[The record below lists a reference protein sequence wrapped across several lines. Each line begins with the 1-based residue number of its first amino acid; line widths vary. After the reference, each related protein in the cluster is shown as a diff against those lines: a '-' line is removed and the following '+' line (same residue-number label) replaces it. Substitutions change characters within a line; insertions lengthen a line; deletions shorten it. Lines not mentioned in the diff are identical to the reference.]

1 MDRLQQ
7 IRLNKTQRRIMPG
20 VSKLAAL
27 LKRLLREVNYTAWN
41 WLCYCLDIVKSKAAA
56 DSCFYRRILQIPP
69 VSASVEVTNIC
80 NSQENLKAVNDE
92 RDVGQIPATT
102 YFKGEDMDFIEA
114 TPLPTECR
122 CCQETDCYNCDH
134 ASKRWTLS
142 KKQELL
148 LLRKL
153 KEKAILRFKRQIEEI
168 DYQIAMME
176 EAKR

>member
-1 MDRLQQ
+1 
-7 IRLNKTQRRIMPG
+7 
-20 VSKLAAL
+20 
-27 LKRLLREVNYTAWN
+27 
-41 WLCYCLDIVKSKAAA
+41 
-56 DSCFYRRILQIPP
+56 
-69 VSASVEVTNIC
+69 
-80 NSQENLKAVNDE
+80 
-92 RDVGQIPATT
+92 
-102 YFKGEDMDFIEA
+102 MDFIEA
-114 TPLPTECR
+114 TPLSTECR
-122 CCQETDCYNCDH
+122 CCQEPDCYSCDH